1 MAGWRMR
8 TVLRK
13 FKDER
18 GINREE
24 LGCGHIII
32 DKDVLYGNELAVQIR
47 AIARSMTSTAG
58 ERRCY
63 KCAIE
68 ENSHAEMRLS

>member
-1 MAGWRMR
+1 MAKWRMR

-18 GINREE
+18 GIDREE
-24 LGCGHIII
+24 LGCGHVIT
-32 DKDVLYGNELAVQIR
+32 DRDVTYGNETAVQIK
-47 AIARSMTSTAG
+47 AMGHAMAGTKG

-63 KCAIE
+63 KCAKE
-68 ENSHAEMRLS
+68 QAAHG

>member
-1 MAGWRMR
+1 MGWKMR

-13 FKDER
+13 FKDDQ
-18 GINREE
+18 GIAREE

-32 DKDVLYGNELAVQIR
+32 DKDVLYGNETAVRIR
-47 AIARSMTSTAG
+47 AAARSMTTTGG

-63 KCAIE
+63 KCSIE
-68 ENSHAEMRLS
+68 EAKRANQ